1 MLAFFRLPIYNFLST
16 IFCSQCILM
25 NSVVHEENENVET
38 DTKEENTDLMGAS
51 SYASHFEVFQIVL
64 CSNTHNE

>member
-1 MLAFFRLPIYNFLST
+1 
-16 IFCSQCILM
+16 M

-51 SYASHFEVFQIVL
+51 WLIKDDYVLNIV
-64 CSNTHNE
+64 

>member
-1 MLAFFRLPIYNFLST
+1 MS
-16 IFCSQCILM
+16 
-25 NSVVHEENENVET
+25 SVVHEENENVET